1 MTDWKCINL
10 QQQFFNDC
18 SFSLFHIIINWI
30 SLNLRRNLGL
40 NFIFQCIH
48 ELITSK
54 LKETNPFKK
63 VSCPNYLLIIQTI
76 FSTFLGFLAQNCRAS
91 KKIFSVNIGAFFAT
105 WSSLCLFICV
115 CRSLDIVCSHFSVS
129 WSNSNINFLLT
140 FGHFNSN
147 LSLSLFSPLSFGL
160 WSNKE
165 ICLGAKYFPLRV
177 FKHLGSL
184 LLFLSVS
191 HSKFLS
197 FCLCLLWSVM

>member
-1 MTDWKCINL
+1 MPELFTHNSNYIFNL
-10 QQQFFNDC
+10 FGVFGAELQSIKKD
-18 SFSLFHIIINWI
+18 
-30 SLNLRRNLGL
+30 
-40 NFIFQCIH
+40 FQCIH
-48 ELITSK
+48 WCVFCNMEFIV
-54 LKETNPFKK
+54 F
-63 VSCPNYLLIIQTI
+63 VY
-76 FSTFLGFLAQNCRAS
+76 
-91 KKIFSVNIGAFFAT
+91 
-105 WSSLCLFICV
+105 LCLWKPGHCV
-115 CRSLDIVCSHFSVS
+115 FTFQCQLIKFKYKLFAYF
-129 WSNSNINFLLT
+129 WSFQLKS
-140 FGHFNSN
+140 